1 MNLKI
6 KEALRAS
13 LILSSYGSKGLK
25 PSLFTPVDMAEITLP
40 VSLGEALDKLT
51 ILEIKKSKIADERKA
66 DCEKEYNV
74 LDQSLAKYREQYAY
88 FYKLLLEINL
98 SIWELQDL
106 FHGKEITAE
115 QGAAICKKILDEND
129 RRFRVK
135 SKLNHAASSTLRE
148 QKGYAKKKAFV
159 YSHLG
164 LGDMFWMNGAV
175 RYLATAFD
183 EVIVVCKEKYET
195 NVRRMYADDP
205 TIQIFLIK
213 DDHILYP
220 FSEHR
225 KFIEANG
232 FTVFTCGAHT
242 EGRKVYEFPLSFY
255 DDFGLP
261 RKTRRDYFHVPMFQE
276 AGDLFLKVRAVAP
289 SYIVVHQQ
297 SQKKKLPIW
306 DMLHKKNPDRLLLD
320 LNENHYPADHPFHS
334 VAEAVINQ
342 PLLFYTFLL
351 INATEIHMIESS
363 IYCMASHLD
372 LSNVSEKFCY
382 DAYGGSNERIGVF
395 ETGVL

>member
-1 MNLKI
+1 
-6 KEALRAS
+6 
-13 LILSSYGSKGLK
+13 
-25 PSLFTPVDMAEITLP
+25 MAEITLP

-66 DCEKEYNV
+66 DCEKEYDV

-88 FYKLLLEINL
+88 FYKLLFEINL
-98 SIWELQDL
+98 AIWELQDL
-106 FHGKEITAE
+106 FHGKEVTAE

-135 SKLNHAASSTLRE
+135 SKLNHAASSNLRE
-148 QKGYAKKKAFV
+148 QKGYAKKRAFV

-195 NVRRMYADDP
+195 NVRLMYADDP
-205 TIQIFLIK
+205 SIKPFPIK
-213 DDHILYP
+213 DDYVLHP

-225 KFIEANG
+225 KFIEADG

-242 EGRKVYEFPLSFY
+242 EGHKVYDFPLSFY

-261 RKTRRDYFHVPMFQE
+261 RDVRQAYFHVPKFQE
-276 AGDLFLKVRAVAP
+276 AADLLLKVRSVAP
-289 SYIVVHQQ
+289 NYIVVHQQ
-297 SQKKKLPIW
+297 SQAKKLPIW
-306 DMLHKKNPDRLLLD
+306 DMLNKQDPNRLVLD

-334 VAEAVINQ
+334 VAELVINQ

-351 INATEIHMIESS
+351 VNATEIHMIESS

-372 LSNVSEKFCY
+372 LRHVSKKVCY
-382 DAYGGSNERIGVF
+382 EACGGSNERIGVF
-395 ETGVL
+395 ETGVLPQV

>member
-1 MNLKI
+1 M
-6 KEALRAS
+6 
-13 LILSSYGSKGLK
+13 
-25 PSLFTPVDMAEITLP
+25 VEITLP

-51 ILEIKKSKIADERKA
+51 ILEIKKSKITDERKA
-66 DCEKEYNV
+66 DCEKEYGV
-74 LDQSLAKYREQYAY
+74 LDENLAIYREKYAY

-98 SIWELQDL
+98 AIWELQDL
-106 FHGKEITAE
+106 FHGKETTAE
-115 QGAAICKKILDEND
+115 LGAAICKKILDEND

-183 EVIVVCKEKYET
+183 EVVVVCKEKYET
-195 NVRRMYADDP
+195 NVRLMYADDP
-205 TIQIFLIK
+205 TIQIFPIK
-213 DDHILYP
+213 DDYVLHP

-225 KFIEANG
+225 KFIEADG

-242 EGRKVYEFPLSFY
+242 EGKKVYEFPLSFY
-255 DDFGLP
+255 DDFGIA
-261 RKTRRDYFHVPMFQE
+261 RHVRQAYFHVPKFQE
-276 AGDLFLKVRAVAP
+276 AVDLFLKVRAVDP
-289 SYIVVHQQ
+289 NYIVVHQQ
-297 SQKKKLPIW
+297 SQTKKLPLW
-306 DMLHKKNPDRLLLD
+306 EKQDPTRLVLD
-320 LNENHYPADHPFHS
+320 LNENHYAADHPFHS
-334 VAEAVINQ
+334 VAELVINQ

-351 INATEIHMIESS
+351 ANARELHMIESS

-372 LSNVSEKFCY
+372 LSKVSKKVCY
-382 DAYGGSNERIGVF
+382 EAYGGSNERIGVF
-395 ETGVL
+395 ETGVLPAV